1 MTELKD
7 PLNNRVVKAVQPP
20 FQQSLTE
27 KQLFG
32 EKGVNWEALR

>member
-7 PLNNRVVKAVQPP
+7 PLSNRVIKTAQLP

-32 EKGVNWEALR
+32 ERGVNWETLR